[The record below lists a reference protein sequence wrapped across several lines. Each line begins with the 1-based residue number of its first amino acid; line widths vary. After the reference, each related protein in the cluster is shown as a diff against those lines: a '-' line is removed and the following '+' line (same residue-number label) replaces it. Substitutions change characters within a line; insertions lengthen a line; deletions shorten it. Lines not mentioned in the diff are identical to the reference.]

1 MFLPSIYSQTIRS
14 FPIADNGC
22 VISLTIVEMEVTKK
36 RITAKESI
44 ANVPSQNSV
53 AEMVN
58 VFRVVGCV
66 VSTFAAAFNYF
77 SFSQFSIRLNK

>member
-1 MFLPSIYSQTIRS
+1 M
-14 FPIADNGC
+14 
-22 VISLTIVEMEVTKK
+22 ISLTIVETEVTKK

-66 VSTFAAAFNYF
+66 VSTFTTALNIFHFLNF
-77 SFSQFSIRLNK
+77 SFAHTNRP